1 VYSNRAKKSEFRN
14 GRRQAKKKEENG
26 FQYPVK
32 GIAKIRILA
41 RFMSMVIICEESSVY
56 KGCKSGKSNL
66 SWEGES
72 WKGRRARRRARLAF
86 EVLPKNIPY
95 ENKTNKSRASD
106 VYVMGNEI
114 GC

>member
-1 VYSNRAKKSEFRN
+1 
-14 GRRQAKKKEENG
+14 
-26 FQYPVK
+26 
-32 GIAKIRILA
+32 
-41 RFMSMVIICEESSVY
+41 MSMVIICEESSVY
-56 KGCKSGKSNL
+56 KGCESGKSNHHV
-66 SWEGES
+66 G
-72 WKGRRARRRARLAF
+72 GRERLERTTSETARRTRLAF

>member
-1 VYSNRAKKSEFRN
+1 
-14 GRRQAKKKEENG
+14 
-26 FQYPVK
+26 
-32 GIAKIRILA
+32 
-41 RFMSMVIICEESSVY
+41 MVIICEESSVY
-56 KGCKSGKSNL
+56 KGCKNGKGNHR
-66 SWEGES
+66 
-72 WKGRRARRRARLAF
+72 GRKRAEKDDERDGGLAF

>member
-1 VYSNRAKKSEFRN
+1 MEGRERERERAEKDDERD
-14 GRRQAKKKEENG
+14 GG
-26 FQYPVK
+26 P
-32 GIAKIRILA
+32 
-41 RFMSMVIICEESSVY
+41 
-56 KGCKSGKSNL
+56 
-66 SWEGES
+66 
-72 WKGRRARRRARLAF
+72 RLAF